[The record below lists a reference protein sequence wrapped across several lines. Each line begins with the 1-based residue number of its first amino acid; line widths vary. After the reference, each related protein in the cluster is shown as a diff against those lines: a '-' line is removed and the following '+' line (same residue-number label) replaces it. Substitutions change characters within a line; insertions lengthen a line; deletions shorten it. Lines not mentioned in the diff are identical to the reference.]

1 MGYNV
6 ENYRKIREEYEIKR
20 RRAIREAEEHTISFH
35 ALSREALELDRALS
49 EIGLRIFKVGCE
61 GGENL
66 QKRIEEIRTEH
77 EATLT
82 AKHLLLN
89 KLGLPADYTDVHY
102 ECSLCSDT
110 GFVDTKMCSCMKKAL
125 IYEGFRTSGL
135 GSLIEKQS
143 FDNFSLDY
151 YSEDDLAKMEY
162 NLQSAKDFAE
172 EFSESSS
179 ENLLLMGGTGL
190 GKTHISTSIARH
202 IIERGYDVL
211 YDSAQ
216 NIITAFEHDRFRRG
230 YGDERPDE
238 SEKYFS
244 CDLLI
249 IDDLGTEIANS
260 FSIACLYNII
270 NTRIN
275 KGKPMVINTNMNQKI
290 MLSRYDERISSRLLG
305 EFRILL
311 FSGEDVRKQKTAML

>member
-6 ENYRKIREEYEIKR
+6 NNYNKIREEFEKKR
-20 RRAIREAEEHTISFH
+20 TRAIERAEANTLDFH
-35 ALSREALELDRALS
+35 SRSREALEIDRALS

-61 GGENL
+61 EKENL
-66 QKRIEEIRTEH
+66 QKRIDEIRKEH
-77 EATLT
+77 EATLK
-82 AKHLLLN
+82 AKHLLLE

-102 ECSLCSDT
+102 ECPYCLDT
-110 GFVDTKMCSCMKKAL
+110 GFRDTKMCDCMKRAL

-143 FDNFSLDY
+143 FENFSLEY
-151 YSEDDLAKMEY
+151 YRGADLEKVEY
-162 NLQSAKDFAE
+162 NLSVAKEFAE
-172 EFSESSS
+172 NFSEGYT
-179 ENLLLMGGTGL
+179 ENLLLLGGTGL
-190 GKTHISTSIARH
+190 GKTHISTAIAKRV
-202 IIERGYDVL
+202 IERGYDVL

-216 NIITAFEHDRFRRG
+216 NMITAFEQDRFHRG
-230 YGDERPDE
+230 YGDDSPYE

-260 FSIACLYNII
+260 FSVSCLYNVI

-275 KGKPMVINTNMNQKI
+275 KGKPVVINTNMNQKI

-311 FSGEDVRKQKTAML
+311 FAGEDIRKQKASQ